1 MAHPDFVICLECETP
16 VYTFEWQ
23 DGHVTEALC
32 MTCGNDDPGSFA
44 TEDEFDEMS
53 VRDDEGD
60 EDE

>member
-23 DGHVTEALC
+23 DGLVTEAIC
-32 MTCGNDDPGSFA
+32 ATCGNDDPGAFA
-44 TEDEFDEMS
+44 TEEEFDEMS
-53 VRDDEGD
+53 VPDDEGD